1 MNPQDGGAAD
11 ADNLVQITVA
21 DNANGTGIGGATP
34 GSSSAP
40 GGFLAGQWQNIS
52 LSTLGVTSL
61 NPGESGA
68 VFKGANSQSQAL
80 NDNGVFEG
88 LTDESGSAGFAEWGD
103 DGDKVGLLV
112 KMNILGSDSS
122 TNVVLVAAS
131 SSAVG
136 AGGTAGEV
144 VADSSTQS
152 ISVNMALV
160 SGPSGTSFVK
170 GVVVETGMNA
180 ITGARSAATGS
191 YFVLGADI
199 DIIAANSA
207 PSVSVVT
214 PNASTIGSGA
224 FANETFTIQYTLFD
238 SDDNSTDT
246 DSDTLRAALYAYPDN
261 GLQNVQDIQTFATLI
276 VDERDVTSA
285 TTRVGTDPAA
295 TNDFTEGASASATQS
310 YAWDDPGTAYQT
322 AFGWAPVTK
331 TLDGTYYIY
340 IVADDGVN
348 PATYAVSGG
357 ALRVRH
363 IPIVRSVAP
372 VAADTVDTG
381 EYSNLAKANPY
392 KVKFTVVDYD
402 DNAQMRL
409 FYATSN
415 SLQGSDVTVTG
426 YYPNQTLELAGASA
440 IQLSDSLRT
449 DEDIEFDFNVAA
461 QGANRDEVVPQGN
474 YFLYAVAADED
485 TFALGVSPNA
495 LAVRHSP
502 AFEFT
507 APLVGVTLPLDP
519 SQQDRYT
526 IEWQRGRSDKD
537 LDGNAIISLYYT
549 GVDPKSVNYSGTDST
564 QLLATSGTNPGNA
577 VLIVGNIREDDEGAN
592 DQYVWNFRNP
602 PSALPNVF
610 RPSGGNAEANP
621 NPYQIGATLDSA
633 WVYAVLHDS
642 LGNTRVEAGGAIV
655 LRSGD
660 QDTFQET
667 PRVTMRTPPA
677 GGQTIVNGDIVRL
690 EWDSFLIDDGTGT
703 DDAYLRLYAAPK
715 GKYATL
721 TALESNARGRGGSE
735 DVYII
740 NSLTGQ
746 LHGSTDTQEA
756 YDSRIST
763 LRESGD
769 SFLLWDTKTTSF
781 NIQGTPTEFDIFIA
795 GTKSNKFG
803 APIYVNATIDSTAS
817 GVGSQAQKAVL
828 SKAPGALRVEGADPI
843 YSIELGPG
851 TMTASSGDTLEMDLM
866 VNSQNSSIDLM
877 AIHLDV
883 PRNYFEVVDMDANAA
898 GVQPFA
904 DSTGAFKTPS
914 TIAQNDTTQGTD
926 QFIKLNFVESIING
940 EVIGNATGDS
950 SQVAARLKLVVKRFS
965 GGAPFD
971 TLLTWSM
978 ESGRRTAFY
987 RGTTE
992 LAAPAR
998 EGFITLTPNA
1008 RIIAT
1013 APLEGRSDYADTL
1026 DIHLRKIGSTKDITD
1041 QNFIAANDISP
1052 DTTSSVTTLNISNVV
1067 GTFVAA
1073 ETVTGGTSGATATV
1087 SSVGASSLVVS
1098 SVTGTFSAAE
1108 VITGG
1113 TSAAT
1118 GQFDASAVSGV
1129 VLGDS
1134 VQVVSNS
1141 FGTFTLTEIPPGI
1154 YEMTVKADGYVSG
1167 RTDTLNVFNGLTL
1180 TPDPTYGSDVLGNLS
1195 PATPLGFLR
1204 GGDATGDNQ
1213 VDIADANLIYS
1224 LWNVTPAS
1232 ASFMRA
1238 ADVNA
1243 DGVVNSLDLGFVTSN
1258 FGNDGYGA
1266 APVFKPTG
1274 KGGDNA
1280 TAMVEV
1286 EGIEEVEA
1294 WWPGRVFEVTARA
1307 ASMSDVMAYELVLG
1321 YDPERVKLLPNE
1333 AVVEGNVFANNAKGA
1348 LFFSNAQP
1356 GRVEVTSGRIGRDWS
1371 ASGDAD
1377 LVTVRFVALTDD
1389 PGVIDVLEGQFVN
1402 SAYQGTVMRVEKAQA
1417 LPLAAA
1423 LHQNFPNPFNP
1434 STEIRF
1440 DIPTARTVQLRVYNQ
1455 LGQTVRTLVDNRMKA
1470 GSYRIKW
1477 DGKTEA
1483 GNNVSSG
1490 VYFYSLEAG
1499 EYSQIRKMTLVK

>member
-1 MNPQDGGAAD
+1 
-11 ADNLVQITVA
+11 
-21 DNANGTGIGGATP
+21 
-34 GSSSAP
+34 
-40 GGFLAGQWQNIS
+40 
-52 LSTLGVTSL
+52 
-61 NPGESGA
+61 
-68 VFKGANSQSQAL
+68 
-80 NDNGVFEG
+80 
-88 LTDESGSAGFAEWGD
+88 
-103 DGDKVGLLV
+103 
-112 KMNILGSDSS
+112 
-122 TNVVLVAAS
+122 
-131 SSAVG
+131 
-136 AGGTAGEV
+136 
-144 VADSSTQS
+144 
-152 ISVNMALV
+152 
-160 SGPSGTSFVK
+160 
-170 GVVVETGMNA
+170 
-180 ITGARSAATGS
+180 
-191 YFVLGADI
+191 
-199 DIIAANSA
+199 
-207 PSVSVVT
+207 
-214 PNASTIGSGA
+214 
-224 FANETFTIQYTLFD
+224 
-238 SDDNSTDT
+238 
-246 DSDTLRAALYAYPDN
+246 
-261 GLQNVQDIQTFATLI
+261 
-276 VDERDVTSA
+276 
-285 TTRVGTDPAA
+285 
-295 TNDFTEGASASATQS
+295 
-310 YAWDDPGTAYQT
+310 
-322 AFGWAPVTK
+322 
-331 TLDGTYYIY
+331 
-340 IVADDGVN
+340 
-348 PATYAVSGG
+348 
-357 ALRVRH
+357 
-363 IPIVRSVAP
+363 
-372 VAADTVDTG
+372 
-381 EYSNLAKANPY
+381 
-392 KVKFTVVDYD
+392 
-402 DNAQMRL
+402 
-409 FYATSN
+409 
-415 SLQGSDVTVTG
+415 
-426 YYPNQTLELAGASA
+426 
-440 IQLSDSLRT
+440 
-449 DEDIEFDFNVAA
+449 
-461 QGANRDEVVPQGN
+461 
-474 YFLYAVAADED
+474 
-485 TFALGVSPNA
+485 
-495 LAVRHSP
+495 
-502 AFEFT
+502 
-507 APLVGVTLPLDP
+507 
-519 SQQDRYT
+519 
-526 IEWQRGRSDKD
+526 
-537 LDGNAIISLYYT
+537 
-549 GVDPKSVNYSGTDST
+549 
-564 QLLATSGTNPGNA
+564 
-577 VLIVGNIREDDEGAN
+577 
-592 DQYVWNFRNP
+592 
-602 PSALPNVF
+602 
-610 RPSGGNAEANP
+610 
-621 NPYQIGATLDSA
+621 
-633 WVYAVLHDS
+633 
-642 LGNTRVEAGGAIV
+642 
-655 LRSGD
+655 
-660 QDTFQET
+660 
-667 PRVTMRTPPA
+667 
-677 GGQTIVNGDIVRL
+677 
-690 EWDSFLIDDGTGT
+690 
-703 DDAYLRLYAAPK
+703 
-715 GKYATL
+715 
-721 TALESNARGRGGSE
+721 
-735 DVYII
+735 
-740 NSLTGQ
+740 
-746 LHGSTDTQEA
+746 
-756 YDSRIST
+756 
-763 LRESGD
+763 
-769 SFLLWDTKTTSF
+769 
-781 NIQGTPTEFDIFIA
+781 
-795 GTKSNKFG
+795 
-803 APIYVNATIDSTAS
+803 
-817 GVGSQAQKAVL
+817 
-828 SKAPGALRVEGADPI
+828 
-843 YSIELGPG
+843 
-851 TMTASSGDTLEMDLM
+851 
-866 VNSQNSSIDLM
+866 
-877 AIHLDV
+877 
-883 PRNYFEVVDMDANAA
+883 MDANAA

-950 SQVAARLKLVVKRFS
+950 SQVAARIKLVVKRFS

-971 TLLTWSM
+971 TTLTWSM
-978 ESGRRTAFY
+978 ESGRRTAFR

-998 EGFITLTPNA
+998 EVFITLTPNA

-1026 DIHLRKIGSTKDITD
+1026 DVHLRQIGSTKDITN
-1041 QNFIAANDISP
+1041 QIYIVANDVNL
-1052 DTTSSVTTLNISNVV
+1052 DTTSSVTSLNISNVV
-1067 GTFVAA
+1067 GTFAA
-1073 ETVTGGTSGATATV
+1073 GETVTGGTSGATATV

-1098 SVTGTFSAAE
+1098 SVTGTFTATE
-1108 VITGG
+1108 VLTGA

-1118 GQFDASAVSGV
+1118 AQFGATEVSGV

-1224 LWNVTPAS
+1224 LWNSTPAS
-1232 ASFMRA
+1232 ASYVRA

-1286 EGIEEVEA
+1286 EGVEEVEA

-1477 DGKTEA
+1477 NGKTEA